1 MQEPLVRAQN
11 LVVKYGELVAV
22 NDINLSVNPGEV
34 VGVLGGNGAGKSST
48 LRAVAGVNPP
58 TSGELWIRHWDMSKP
73 GQAELA
79 RLELGYCPDVG
90 GLIRQATVR
99 EHIALALA
107 SRGLSDRWP
116 VALDLLKKF
125 DLLHVLDRETAGF
138 SHGMSRR
145 LSVILAALTSF
156 SVLILDEPFDG
167 VDPFG
172 VQATRELISKAKD
185 SGVAVLVSTHLLP
198 LLESVSDR
206 IIVMLDGTIVG
217 EDVASKFR
225 GARGAQRY
233 EKLLKSQVR

>member
-1 MQEPLVRAQN
+1 MQEPLVRAKN
-11 LVVKYGELVAV
+11 LVVKYGELIAV
-22 NDINLSVNPGEV
+22 NDIDLKVNPGEV
-34 VGVLGGNGAGKSST
+34 VGILGGNGAGKSST

-58 TSGELWIRHWDMSKP
+58 TAGELWIRHWDMSKP
-73 GQAELA
+73 SQAELA

-116 VALDLLKKF
+116 IALDLLEKF
-125 DLLHVLDRETAGF
+125 DLLHALDRETAGF

-145 LSVILAALTSF
+145 LSVVLAALTSF

-172 VQATRELISKAKD
+172 VQATQALIATAKD
-185 SGVAVLVSTHLLP
+185 AGVAVLVSTHLLP

-206 IIVMLDGTIVG
+206 IIVMRNGSIVG
-217 EDVASKFR
+217 EDVSRKFR
-225 GARGAQRY
+225 GTRGAQRY
-233 EKLLKSQVR
+233 EKLLKS